1 MAQKVMLDASMQ
13 CHTMQREFVG
23 YYTVGQ
29 LDTLHSDD
37 EEYCAQAPPR
47 TNGCFDLSRLHTSHL
62 CRESFYT
69 EFIFTKSEKP
79 QLQQHCNVLYL
90 TGVGIEI

>member
-29 LDTLHSDD
+29 LDTLHSGD

-62 CRESFYT
+62 CRESIYT
-69 EFIFTKSEKP
+69 EFIFTKGEKP
-79 QLQQHCNVLYL
+79 QLQQHCNVLWCWN
-90 TGVGIEI
+90 